1 MWFGLWLNK
10 DIWDQFPIVLWLE
23 QKTHTELILCYTFAL
38 PQTVIALLYGKC
50 VPILYS
56 NIKITA
62 PNREREQIVVVVV
75 VFWNPVC
82 PYRSNS
88 IETTFAPKSDNSQ
101 IHHIKMV
108 SPFGPMWM
116 WCKNR
121 FCLAES
127 MCLVYKIEMFDV
139 SKMQVEKLK
148 ALPLFACV
156 IIPFWECF
164 ICTRFWWCDG
174 TLAQLFSSRNPFI
187 KFVGIGRTIHIQ
199 RYTNS

>member
-1 MWFGLWLNK
+1 MVSVCRFYIAISKLLH
-10 DIWDQFPIVLWLE
+10 Q
-23 QKTHTELILCYTFAL
+23 TE
-38 PQTVIALLYGKC
+38 
-50 VPILYS
+50 
-56 NIKITA
+56 
-62 PNREREQIVVVVV
+62 REREQIVVVVV

-88 IETTFAPKSDNSQ
+88 IETTTFAPKSDNSQ

-156 IIPFWECF
+156 IIPFWECLYAHDF
-164 ICTRFWWCDG
+164 DDVMAHSHSYFRVETHLWS
-174 TLAQLFSSRNPFI
+174 L
-187 KFVGIGRTIHIQ
+187 
-199 RYTNS
+199 